1 MNDRDTQRWNTRTP
15 ASDLVAYDS
24 WLASI
29 GRSLATGWRWRR
41 RGLIQPIEI
50 FGRLYLSRRA
60 IAEFEL
66 RASRGEFSKS
76 NRPATAVKNQS

>member
-1 MNDRDTQRWNTRTP
+1 MKDSVGQRQLTQIP

-29 GRSLATGWRWRR
+29 DRSLATGWRWRR

-50 FGRLYLSRRA
+50 FGRLYVSRRA
-60 IAEFEL
+60 IADFEL
-66 RASRGEFSKS
+66 RASRGEFSKDCKTPQ
-76 NRPATAVKNQS
+76 RKAAEK